1 MCLNQVQEDHHL
13 VDLHHILATSRAVIE
28 WHKNYLFASF
38 VFYTQEIFHNFD
50 TNIILPLM
58 RVAMA
63 VDLQDLPLVA
73 LALVV
78 GDPAW
83 VRTVP

>member
-1 MCLNQVQEDHHL
+1 
-13 VDLHHILATSRAVIE
+13 
-28 WHKNYLFASF
+28 
-38 VFYTQEIFHNFD
+38 
-50 TNIILPLM
+50 M

-83 VRTVP
+83 DRTAP

>member
-1 MCLNQVQEDHHL
+1 
-13 VDLHHILATSRAVIE
+13 
-28 WHKNYLFASF
+28 
-38 VFYTQEIFHNFD
+38 
-50 TNIILPLM
+50 
-58 RVAMA
+58 MA

-83 VRTVP
+83 VRNTPYIYCTPRQEVDTKPAKSQANKQIPLTSPANEQTPSKSREKHYRFLLFLDLHLFHHSDP

>member
-1 MCLNQVQEDHHL
+1 MY
-13 VDLHHILATSRAVIE
+13 LHS
-28 WHKNYLFASF
+28 LFF
-38 VFYTQEIFHNFD
+38 ITQEILHNIYK
-50 TNIILPLM
+50 NISLPLM

-73 LALVV
+73 LDLVV

-83 VRTVP
+83 VRTAP